1 MLNHLLA
8 TTSAHSAA
16 TVTAALKS
24 DTALATRCLDL
35 FEDRKLI
42 VAAKALLSLA
52 LAAPRAPYLLLFA
65 CEKSLLT
72 RFMRIDCEGANAD
85 VKGLHAAVPGSNAR
99 SSACKRAVRARRGG
113 VRPLCCLMA
122 IGASWPVCK
131 TPCEHMRHEHI
142 CGFSSTRCSQA

>member
-85 VKGLHAAVPGSNAR
+85 VKAYTQQCQAAMRAALLASAPCVLDGVCGPSAVSWQSAHPGQFA
-99 SSACKRAVRARRGG
+99 KRHVN
-113 VRPLCCLMA
+113 
-122 IGASWPVCK
+122 I
-131 TPCEHMRHEHI
+131 
-142 CGFSSTRCSQA
+142 